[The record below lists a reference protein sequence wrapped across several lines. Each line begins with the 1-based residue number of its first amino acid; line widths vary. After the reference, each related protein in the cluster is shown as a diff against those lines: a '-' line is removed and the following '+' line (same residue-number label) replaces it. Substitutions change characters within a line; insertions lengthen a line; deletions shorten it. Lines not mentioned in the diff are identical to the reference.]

1 MQARERHTQLEETV
15 QLFHLGGSQSND
27 QYNRDFYI
35 AKFSGPALFAV
46 EKSYKNNLLFV
57 KRYNLQIFSFLAF
70 QLYRIGLCSFILL

>member
-35 AKFSGPALFAV
+35 AKFSGPALV
-46 EKSYKNNLLFV
+46 SYYLL
-57 KRYNLQIFSFLAF
+57 
-70 QLYRIGLCSFILL
+70 